1 MSGRLYDLVLRGG
14 TILDGSGAPGFV
26 GDIAIDD
33 DRIAAVS
40 GPGGVSGRQVIDIVG
55 RCVAPG
61 FVDTH
66 THDDHLVLIDPAM
79 RPKVSQ
85 GVATVVV
92 GNCGIS
98 LAPLALADRDPPAPL
113 NLLGRRQDFRYDSM
127 AAYRAAVDAVAP
139 MVNVAALVG
148 YSSLRVAAMDS
159 LDRPARDGE
168 IEAMRRSL
176 AAALHEGA
184 SGLSTGLYYPPAK
197 AAVIDEVVPLAREV
211 AEAGGIYTTHM
222 RDEDDDVIDS
232 LEETFETGRRAQVPV
247 VVSHHKC
254 AGRRNWGRSRATLAK
269 IDLAARQQ
277 EVGVDVYPYAACSTV
292 LSADAVDETIR
303 VIVTWSQS
311 HPEMAGRDLA
321 DIAADWGVSQ
331 RETCR
336 RLDPAGAVYF
346 DMDEADVQRILAHP
360 LVMVGSDG
368 LPEDAHPHP
377 RLWGTFPRVLG
388 HYARDLGL
396 FSLAEAVRKMT
407 SLPAD
412 KFRLTDRGRIR
423 AGGFA
428 DLVVFDPAT
437 VADSA
442 TFEKPIAPAKGIE
455 LLLVNGGV
463 AYDPSGKLKTEARG
477 CFLHR
482 TSASRNIR

>member
-1 MSGRLYDLVLRGG
+1 MTGRVHDLVLRGG
-14 TILDGSGAPGFV
+14 TILDGSGAPGFP
-26 GDIAIDD
+26 GDVAIDG

-55 RCVAPG
+55 RCLAPG
-61 FVDTH
+61 FIDTH

-85 GVATVVV
+85 GIATVVV

-98 LAPLALADRDPPAPL
+98 LAPLALVDRDPPAPL

-127 AAYRAAVDAVAP
+127 AAYRAAVDAAAP
-139 MVNVAALVG
+139 AVNVAALVG
-148 YSSLRVAAMDS
+148 HSSLRVAAMDS
-159 LDRPARDGE
+159 LDRPARDSE
-168 IEAMRRSL
+168 VEAMRHAL
-176 AAALHEGA
+176 ATALREGA

-197 AAVIDEVVPLAREV
+197 AAVIDEVVPLAEEV
-211 AEAGGIYTTHM
+211 AKAGGIYTTHM
-222 RDEDDDVIDS
+222 RDEDDDVIES

-254 AGRRNWGRSRATLAK
+254 AGRRNWGRSNATLAR
-269 IDLAARQQ
+269 IDVAAAQQ

-292 LSADAVDETIR
+292 LTADGLDETIR
-303 VIVTWSQS
+303 VIVTWSTP

-321 DIAADWGVSQ
+321 DIAAAWGVSQ
-331 RETCR
+331 RAACQ

-442 TFEKPIAPAKGIE
+442 TFEKPIAAAKGIE
-455 LLLVNGGV
+455 LLLVNGGI
-463 AYDPSGKLKTEARG
+463 AYDPSGRLTAEARG
-477 CFLHR
+477 CFLQR
-482 TSASRNIR
+482 RPG